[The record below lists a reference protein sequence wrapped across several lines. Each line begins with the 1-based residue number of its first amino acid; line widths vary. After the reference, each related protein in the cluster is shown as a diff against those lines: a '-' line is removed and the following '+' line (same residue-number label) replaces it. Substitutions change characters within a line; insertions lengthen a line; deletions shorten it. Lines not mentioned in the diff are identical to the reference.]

1 MNKVVSWISNIR
13 TFGKSVK
20 EELRKTAWPSRNEV
34 VGAVIIVCILTFVY
48 AVILGSMDFFFN
60 YLINKFIF

>member
-1 MNKVVSWISNIR
+1 MNKVLSFISEI
-13 TFGKSVK
+13 KV
-20 EELRKTAWPSRNEV
+20 ELQKTTWPSRNEV
-34 VGAVIIVCILTFVY
+34 VGAMIIVCILTFVY

>member
-1 MNKVVSWISNIR
+1 MNKVLSFINEIKVELQKTSWPN
-13 TFGKSVK
+13 
-20 EELRKTAWPSRNEV
+20 RNDV
-34 VGAVIIVCILTFVY
+34 IGAMIIVCILTFVY